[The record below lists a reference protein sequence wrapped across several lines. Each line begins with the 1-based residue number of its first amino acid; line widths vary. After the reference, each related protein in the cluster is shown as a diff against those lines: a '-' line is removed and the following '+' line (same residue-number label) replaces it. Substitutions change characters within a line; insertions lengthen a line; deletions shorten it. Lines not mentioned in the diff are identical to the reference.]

1 MGIPVGLLGDHGHC
15 HRTQSHFALQRS
27 DRDVQLCTRGYA
39 DHDLHPLGSLL
50 SASNTDC
57 AGRSIYIQSLA
68 THLG

>member
-1 MGIPVGLLGDHGHC
+1 
-15 HRTQSHFALQRS
+15 
-27 DRDVQLCTRGYA
+27 
-39 DHDLHPLGSLL
+39 LHPLGSLL